1 MKQIFPFKFAVG
13 NSIEFTNV
21 TGINPLMPL
30 VQANYSQDN
39 NAIQVSANIFINE
52 EVKIDQDSLSIIQ
65 DTQNQFLF
73 FIEYSKDTQS
83 NSATTF
89 RNYKL
94 DFEIENLDAGN
105 NHGEIVVYL
114 KDEDP
119 TLSRGTV
126 TTVQH
131 TK

>member
-1 MKQIFPFKFAVG
+1 MKQIFPFKFTIG

-30 VQANYSQDN
+30 VQANYSEQKN
-39 NAIQVSANIFINE
+39 IIQVSANIFINE
-52 EVKIDQDSLSIIQ
+52 EVKIDQESINIIQ
-65 DTQNQFLF
+65 DIQNQFLF
-73 FIEYSKDTQS
+73 FIEYSKDTLS
-83 NSATTF
+83 NSATKF
-89 RNYKL
+89 RNYRL
-94 DFEIENLDAGN
+94 DFEVEDLDADN

>member
-1 MKQIFPFKFAVG
+1 
-13 NSIEFTNV
+13 
-21 TGINPLMPL
+21 MPL

-94 DFEIENLDAGN
+94 DFEIENLDADN